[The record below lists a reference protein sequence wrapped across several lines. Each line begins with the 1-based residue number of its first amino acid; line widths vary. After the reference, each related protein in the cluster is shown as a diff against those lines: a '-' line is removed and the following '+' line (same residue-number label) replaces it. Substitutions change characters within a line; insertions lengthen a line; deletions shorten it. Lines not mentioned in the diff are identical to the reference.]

1 MVRIRLVIAALV
13 SGCSL
18 GALSTTALAQETNR
32 QTTASEE
39 RVYDIPAQPLEAA
52 LTVFAETSS
61 SDLLYPSSLTSGKQS
76 TQVNGRHTTLRA
88 LRLLLTGTGLEAT
101 EVSDSVYSLRAQ
113 GSAGSGDG
121 TASSV
126 SGTVRS
132 AATGATLPGA
142 RVEVVGTDLRTT
154 TDDGGF
160 FSFPEV
166 PATAT
171 ELRVT
176 YLGEPPAVYPIPANT
191 FARRRVQIA
200 FGAATPNDIVVV
212 GFISSIQRAL
222 NQQKNA
228 DNASTVVSSD
238 LLGGFPAETI
248 SEALRR
254 VPGVAFGRDENTGE
268 GSRIT
273 VRGFSSE
280 AINIQLNGLDLQGT
294 GFERTIDLSGFLTD
308 NISQITI
315 HKSLLPSHESTGS
328 GGLVE
333 IETKSALDYGDFA
346 LNLAVEGETNFD
358 NEFGD
363 EFQASGTI
371 TKKLTPNF
379 AVSATA
385 QYRKTN
391 RLNYNVSILD
401 DIPAVF
407 PAGVTSDSRIPVDAV
422 FPFDPE
428 AQQQLI
434 RGVNYVR
441 RDREEESILA
451 SVNLAWDI
459 AYHTRLRLDLQ
470 RNINNTTRVQ
480 SRTSASFFPT
490 TVSMPVEELGGEVRS
505 RRVLRAFAPAGGFEV
520 RESEDQF
527 DTISFRG
534 DTDLERWSFDYKLGY
549 SRARSE
555 GRGTL
560 LSLGSNQETDII
572 PLIAPDTIVVNP
584 DDDAAMTPRVV
595 DGAYIE
601 APNGLPIPSLSE
613 AGITRLFDAS
623 EYYVLSAFTNE
634 FDNPT
639 EAYIAELKTRYSP
652 KLNFIEYIEVGGKY
666 DARTRQ
672 TSDDISNPLN
682 TRNTI
687 FTGITSNRIPL
698 SQFGVDFFAEDLG
711 IIGASGTQIPFL
723 TEADSNSLFAQF
735 PNFLEDDPATP
746 GINERGFTF
755 SDRTI
760 LDSTVDGATALAPTE
775 VTEDELAAYLETK
788 ITLGNFSLIA
798 GGRYEREK
806 REGTTLTFPTIR
818 TGPGFR
824 SEPSATFLA
833 AGLYE
838 FTSLSGTVETFTPSF
853 LATWRPTQNIVARL
867 GYFRSTVHPDIRLL
881 NRGTIFS
888 ADLRPGFANVTISE
902 ANPDL
907 KPTKTDNFDFDVAY
921 YFTDSPG
928 LVRGSLFYKKTT
940 NNFTNVSFD
949 AVPGDNIL
957 ERFTA
962 YLQPLAATRPDL
974 LAIPADADLLIRRP
988 TNGEGGTIW
997 GAELELIRRLNF
1009 LPGFLND
1016 FGVLANVTYTNADY
1030 PTLITVR
1037 NLDGTLGPQSFDRP
1051 LRDQA
1056 EWAYNLS
1063 LDYARGGFEGRVIYT
1078 RQTASGEVFD
1088 EFNRNL
1094 ISPSFSTLDVR
1105 LSYTFDQI
1113 GGSWTVFVEGDD
1125 LLRGSRSPDIRQSV
1139 SSQFGDG
1146 SASFDFPQNYQFN
1159 GGRSVTAGLRARF

>member
-1 MVRIRLVIAALV
+1 M
-13 SGCSL
+13 
-18 GALSTTALAQETNR
+18 GALSTKALAQETSR
-32 QTTASEE
+32 QTIASEE

-52 LTVFAETSS
+52 LTVFAETSG

-76 TQVNGRHTTLRA
+76 TPVNGRHTTLRA

-113 GSAGSGDG
+113 GSAGAGDG
-121 TASSV
+121 AASSV

-142 RVEVVGTDLRTT
+142 RIEVVGTDLRTT

-166 PATAT
+166 PVTAT

-176 YLGEPPAVYPIPANT
+176 YLGEPPAVYSIPANT

-212 GFISSIQRAL
+212 GYISSIQRAL

-254 VPGVAFGRDENTGE
+254 VPGVAFGRDDNTGE

-294 GFERTIDLSGFLTD
+294 GFERTVDLSGFLTD

-315 HKSLLPSHESTGS
+315 HKSLLPSHEQTGS

-346 LNLAVEGETNFD
+346 MSFAIEGESNFD
-358 NEFGD
+358 RDFGE
-363 EFQASGTI
+363 EFQASGTV
-371 TKKLTPNF
+371 TKKLTDNF
-379 AVSATA
+379 AISATA

-391 RLNYNVSILD
+391 RLNYNASILD
-401 DIPAVF
+401 ELPRVF
-407 PAGVTSDSRIPVDAV
+407 PEGVTLDSRIPVDAV
-422 FPFDPE
+422 FPFGLDVD
-428 AQQQLI
+428 QQQLI
-434 RGVNYVR
+434 RAANYFR
-441 RDREEESILA
+441 RDREEENILA
-451 SVNLAWDI
+451 SVNLAWDV

-470 RNINNTTRVQ
+470 RNISDSTRVQ
-480 SRTSASFFPT
+480 SRTSVNFFPT
-490 TVSMPVEELGGEVRS
+490 TFTMPIPELDGEVRG
-505 RRVLRAFAPAGGFEV
+505 RRVLRAFSPAGGFET
-520 RESEDQF
+520 READDRF

-534 DTDLERWSFDYKLGY
+534 NTDLERWSFEYKLGY
-549 SRARSE
+549 SSSRSK
-555 GRGTL
+555 GRGSSI
-560 LSLGSNQETDII
+560 SLGSSQETDLAS
-572 PLIAPDTIVVNP
+572 LIAPDTIVVNP
-584 DDDAAMTPRVV
+584 DDDANMTPRVV

-601 APNGLPIPSLSE
+601 APNGLPIPSLSA
-613 AGITRLFDAS
+613 AGVDRLFDAS
-623 EYYVLSAFTNE
+623 EYYVLSAFTNT
-634 FDNPT
+634 FNNST
-639 EAYIAELKTRYSP
+639 TVYTAELQTRYSP
-652 KLNFIEYIEVGGKY
+652 KSDFIEYIEVGGKY
-666 DARTRQ
+666 DGNTRR
-672 TSDDISNPLN
+672 TSDDATNPEFIRSTVYSGIS
-682 TRNTI
+682 
-687 FTGITSNRIPL
+687 SNRISL
-698 SQFGVDFFAEDLG
+698 TQMGVDFFAQDLG

-723 TEADSNSLFAQF
+723 TGADSDTLFARFQD
-735 PNFLEDDPATP
+735 FLEDDLSTP
-746 GINERGFTF
+746 DVNEAGFTF
-755 SDRTI
+755 SDRTGF
-760 LDSTVDGATALAPTE
+760 DATVDGAAALAPTKVIE
-775 VTEDELAAYLETK
+775 NNLAAYLETK
-788 ITLGNFSLIA
+788 LVLGDFSLIA

-806 REGTTLTFPTIR
+806 RTGNSLTFPTI
-818 TGPGFR
+818 TVGPGFV
-824 SEPSATFLA
+824 SEPSATFLN

-853 LATWRPTQNIVARL
+853 LASWRPTQNIVARV

-888 ADLRPGFANVTISE
+888 ANYRVGFERVQISE

-907 KPTKTDNFDFDVAY
+907 EPTKTDNWDLDVAY

-928 LVRGSLFYKKTT
+928 LIRGSLFYKKTT

-949 AVPGDNIL
+949 AVPGDNVL
-957 ERFTA
+957 ERFLA
-962 YLQPLAATRPDL
+962 YLEPLAATRPDL
-974 LAIPADADLLIRRP
+974 LAVPDNADLLISRP

-997 GAELELIRRLNF
+997 GAELELIRRLDF
-1009 LPGFLND
+1009 LPGVLSD
-1016 FGVLANVTYTNADY
+1016 FGILANVTYTNADY
-1030 PTLITVR
+1030 PTLVTVR
-1037 NLDGTLGPQSFDRP
+1037 NIDGTLGPQSFDRP
-1051 LRDQA
+1051 LADQA

-1063 LDYARGGFEGRVIYT
+1063 LDYAHDGFEGRIIYT
-1078 RQTASGEVFD
+1078 RQTASGEIYD
-1088 EFNRNL
+1088 EFNRNV
-1094 ISPSFSTLDVR
+1094 ISPAFSTLDVR
-1105 LSYTFDQI
+1105 LSYTFNQI
-1113 GGSWTVFVEGDD
+1113 GGSWTVFLEGDD
-1125 LLRGSRSPDIRQSV
+1125 LLRDSSSPDIRQSV

-1146 SASFDFPQNYQFN
+1146 SVSFDFPQNYQFN
-1159 GGRSVTAGLRARF
+1159 GGRSVTAGIRARF